1 MRNSLSYK
9 LVAVLILLLLVTS
22 LALSCVGQRTIAPSG
37 TQVSTPITDP
47 IKTDAGLVAG
57 TVVGEAG
64 KEVHVYKGI
73 PFAAPPVGDLRWKPP
88 QPVKPWDGVL
98 ECKEY
103 APICPQQK
111 TRLTTEEAEQ
121 SEDCLYLNVF
131 TPARRTTDRLPVFVY
146 IHGGA
151 MVIGSSRL
159 DLSYFARE
167 NNVVAVSIAYRLGGL
182 GFFAHPLL
190 DKESEKRVSGN
201 YGLMDQVAAL
211 QWIQR
216 NISAFGGDPN
226 NVTVYGCSSGGE
238 SVLFLMASPFG
249 KGLFHKAIADAGMYG
264 NSRTPPL
271 AEMEKRGEALVAK
284 LGVSDAPDLL
294 AALRSLS
301 AEKIV
306 AAVPVSTTGS
316 DLQLPNVDGWFL
328 PDYPLNIFQAGKQ
341 QNVPL
346 MIGSG
351 SNDLAGSWNQYFDKA
366 IATAMSSVS
375 SPVYVWVFDHGPC
388 GSKGGSHCLS
398 TAYLFS
404 DLSKR
409 QDMCDVDI
417 KVAKAMVSM
426 WVQFARTGTPSIPGL
441 IEWPPYDAATDRY
454 LRIGEP
460 LEVRTGLYRPQPA
473 AAQAVEWVTYT
484 NSEYNFSLKY
494 PASWKPKAGDLGPK
508 VVWRVG
514 AGEYNV
520 PAVRVI
526 VRDRSEGADL
536 KTVFAAHLAA
546 DGNKTID
553 TFDAREV
560 TIDGIEATQAEVT
573 YTGAAGKYDATV
585 VGVVKNSKWIIIEVF
600 TLPIYFPFIPATLET
615 DIVNSVNF
623 R

>member
-1 MRNSLSYK
+1 MRDRLYSRLLAI
-9 LVAVLILLLLVTS
+9 LVLLVLIASIAVACGEKQVT
-22 LALSCVGQRTIAPSG
+22 AP
-37 TQVSTPITDP
+37 PITDP
-47 IKTDAGLVAG
+47 IKTDAGLVSG
-57 TVVGEAG
+57 VVVGETG
-64 KEVHVYKGI
+64 KEVRVYKGI

-88 QPVKPWDGVL
+88 QPVKPWSGILD
-98 ECKEY
+98 CKEY
-103 APICPQQK
+103 APICPQQR
-111 TRLTTEEAEQ
+111 TRLTPEEAEQ

-131 TPARRTTDRLPVFVY
+131 TPAKSTADRLPVFVY

-190 DKESEKRVSGN
+190 DKESEKGVSGN

-211 QWIQR
+211 QWVQR

-226 NVTVYGCSSGGE
+226 NVTIYGCSSGGE

-271 AEMEKRGEALVAK
+271 EEMKKRGEALVAK
-284 LGVSDAPDLL
+284 LEVSGTPDLL
-294 AALRSLS
+294 AALRALS
-301 AEKIV
+301 ADKIV
-306 AAVPVSTTGS
+306 AAVPVSTSGS

-341 QNVPL
+341 YDVPL

-366 IATAMSSVS
+366 IASAMSSVS
-375 SPVYVWVFDHGPC
+375 SPVYAWVFDHGPC
-388 GSKGGSHCLS
+388 GARGGSHCLS
-398 TAYLFS
+398 TTYLFS

-409 QDMCDVDI
+409 QDMCAEDVE
-417 KVAKAMVSM
+417 VAKAMVSM
-426 WVQFARTGTPSIPGL
+426 WVQFARTGNPSVPGL
-441 IEWPPYDAATDRY
+441 IEWPPYDATADRY
-454 LRIGEP
+454 LRIGKP

-473 AAQAVEWVTYT
+473 ATQVAEWATYT
-484 NSEYNFSLKY
+484 NSDYNFSLKY
-494 PASWKPKAGDLGPK
+494 PSDWKPKTGDLGPK

-514 AGEYNV
+514 AGNYNV
-520 PAVRVI
+520 PAARVI
-526 VRDRSEGADL
+526 VRDQSEGADL
-536 KTVFAAHLAA
+536 KTVFTAHLVA
-546 DGNKTID
+546 DGNKTIN

-560 TIDGIEATQAEVT
+560 TIDGTRVTQAEVT
-573 YTGAAGKYDATV
+573 YTGAFGKYDSSI
-585 VGVVKNSKWIIIEVF
+585 VGLVRNGKWVIIEVF
-600 TLPIYFPFIPATLET
+600 TLPLYFPFIPATLET
-615 DIVNSVNF
+615 DIINSVKF
-623 R
+623 Q